1 MQSFNNYLFVMNLK
15 KIFITLTI
23 IFSLTINL
31 VIATPAIALGGSPLS
46 GLITLKNL
54 AKNATPYEE
63 AVKNGKPTLLEFYA
77 DWCTTCQ
84 GMAGTIEELE
94 AQYGDRVNLVM
105 LDIDDPQWDDLAQ
118 QYRVTGIPQY
128 NFLDADERK
137 VDSFIGKVPQRI
149 LAQTFDELVG
159 S

>member
-1 MQSFNNYLFVMNLK
+1 MINFK
-15 KIFITLTI
+15 KIFITGI
-23 IFSLTINL
+23 ILFSLAINL
-31 VIATPAIALGGSPLS
+31 VISTPAMALGGSPLS
-46 GLITLKNL
+46 GLITLRNL

-77 DWCTTCQ
+77 DWCSTCQ
-84 GMAGTIEELE
+84 GMAETIEELE
-94 AQYGDRVNLVM
+94 TQYGDRVNLVM

-128 NFLDADERK
+128 NFLDAEEHK

-149 LAQTFDELVG
+149 LAQTFEELVG
-159 S
+159 G